1 MVAEGNILR
10 IQRFCVKDGP
20 GIRTTVFLQGCPLRC
35 RWCHNPESREFA
47 PRVSVNPAHCLGCGR
62 CRPGAIP
69 PACRR
74 TAATACTGCG
84 RCAAECPGGALTLLG
99 RPMSAEAVLAVV
111 RRDRFYYDQSGGG
124 LTLSG
129 GEPLSQLE
137 FALELLRLARQEGIH
152 TAVETAGIRLPEPV
166 EILAECSELIL
177 FDLKAARAR
186 YRELTGADG
195 ETVEKNLRRLSA
207 AGARLRLR
215 VPLVAG
221 VNAEPALLRWLA
233 ELAAL
238 PGVEGV
244 DLLPYHDMG
253 RGKATMAG
261 LPEPDWPALAA
272 PSPELL
278 ERWRTGLDRYGIA
291 VSVV

>member
-1 MVAEGNILR
+1 
-10 IQRFCVKDGP
+10 
-20 GIRTTVFLQGCPLRC
+20 
-35 RWCHNPESREFA
+35 
-47 PRVSVNPAHCLGCGR
+47 
-62 CRPGAIP
+62 
-69 PACRR
+69 
-74 TAATACTGCG
+74 
-84 RCAAECPGGALTLLG
+84 
-99 RPMSAEAVLAVV
+99 MSAEAVLAVV

-177 FDLKAARAR
+177 FDLKAARPR